1 MDQLPWVLLGLR
13 ATIKD
18 DLKASSANFVYGAP
32 LSVPGDVLP
41 TLSATPPAEFF

>member
-18 DLKASSANFVYGAP
+18 DLKASSANFVYGAL
-32 LSVPGDVLP
+32 LSVPGDDLP
-41 TLSATPPAEFF
+41 ILSATPPAEFF